1 MPAVWSCNI
10 RSISFFSLRPM
21 QLLSRFQL
29 IAYIYVCQFH
39 QRGLGVKPSHPRQH
53 NHSHHERFQ
62 KPICQ
67 SIPANVTPVSVT
79 CMYRRERFMGEAVLI
94 GASVSYKLV
103 IILTIGRNN
112 EDGVDRLKGILAD
125 YRVLSIHGTS
135 PYCNRMR
142 YPTEPP

>member
-1 MPAVWSCNI
+1 
-10 RSISFFSLRPM
+10 
-21 QLLSRFQL
+21 
-29 IAYIYVCQFH
+29 
-39 QRGLGVKPSHPRQH
+39 
-53 NHSHHERFQ
+53 
-62 KPICQ
+62 
-67 SIPANVTPVSVT
+67 
-79 CMYRRERFMGEAVLI
+79 MGEAVLI

-125 YRVLSIHGTS
+125 YRVLSIHGAS